1 MLFLFSCVYDKRAL
15 TVGAGDIDFTLVLWQ
30 AQNFFA
36 FFAFNKFVR
45 FTLAELVFLKHKFL
59 PDISLES

>member
-1 MLFLFSCVYDKRAL
+1 M
-15 TVGAGDIDFTLVLWQ
+15 GAGDIDFTLVLWQ

-45 FTLAELVFLKHKFL
+45 FSLAELVFLKHKFL